1 MRITNEKKVMQ
12 SESNKPFNFDDLP
25 IELLMET
32 FFYLSPEDISSIKR
46 VNQLFYKMA
55 RRNLLWR
62 EKYEQHFPHRKL
74 QKEKQD
80 TINYYLEFC
89 TAYKKEYYYVPKEK
103 RKLFSLVKEGD
114 IANLKATLKWND
126 LYLVDHNGMSL
137 LEWAQKNKTNRQR
150 LLNYFYEIALN
161 NYKDNRKPPA
171 NDTKKIDSKHRRTI
185 LHWAIA
191 CHQPACPIISLIS
204 QDASIKTL
212 DALNRNAL
220 HFAAEQGQAE
230 IVELLLTRYSA
241 NVNAHDASGAT
252 ALMFAT
258 ENGYKNVVD
267 VLLTHQAHLS
277 PCVYRNTYYHRNF
290 KVVAGDT
297 PLHAAIKS
305 GRKDIVEVL
314 MNHDANVI
322 TTQHVSADNALT
334 LAAEQGQAEIAELLI
349 THYHADVNARS
360 IFCETAL
367 ILAVRNGLKNVVDV
381 LLTHLANCSLASQLE
396 EGIYYPDTFNLKVG
410 DTPLHTAIK
419 LGRIDIIKTLIK
431 HGADIHHLTSSG
443 HNALTLTAEQGQAE
457 IVELLI
463 THYHADVNTQDR
475 DGATALML
483 AIEKNH
489 ENVVDV
495 LLKNGADYSI
505 ALRSNTSYHK
515 HFNVVAGD
523 TPLHAAIK
531 LGRIDIVTVLIINRD
546 TKAPTQNNVSGHNAL
561 ALAARQGQAEIAELL
576 ITHYHANVN
585 ARDASGATAV
595 MFATE
600 NGYKNVVDVLLK
612 NGADCSI
619 ALQRNTSY
627 HKHFNVVAGDTPLH
641 VASRLNN
648 VAIVR
653 KLINSNAN
661 IETVNSQK
669 QTPLDVAVKN
679 AKNELKLL
687 DYLTKTN
694 RRENNHYK
702 TSFSIFGHTF
712 VFGYS
717 AKQKKDAASALKEVV
732 FKGAHKSCLDTHK
745 GALNNGELKTI
756 YRSLRYRYII

>member
-114 IANLKATLKWND
+114 VANLKATLKWND
-126 LYLVDHNGMSL
+126 LYLVDHNGISL
-137 LEWAQKNKTNRQR
+137 LEWAQKNKTNRQG
-150 LLNYFYEIALN
+150 LLNYFYEIAVN
-161 NYKDNRKPPA
+161 NYKDSSKLTI
-171 NDTKKIDSKHRRTI
+171 DTKKIDSEHRRTI

-191 CHQPACPIISLIS
+191 CHQPACTIISLIS

-334 LAAEQGQAEIAELLI
+334 LAAEQGQAEI
-349 THYHADVNARS
+349 
-360 IFCETAL
+360 
-367 ILAVRNGLKNVVDV
+367 
-381 LLTHLANCSLASQLE
+381 
-396 EGIYYPDTFNLKVG
+396 
-410 DTPLHTAIK
+410 
-419 LGRIDIIKTLIK
+419 
-431 HGADIHHLTSSG
+431 
-443 HNALTLTAEQGQAE
+443 
-457 IVELLI
+457 VELLI

-576 ITHYHANVN
+576 ITHYHA
-585 ARDASGATAV
+585 
-595 MFATE
+595 
-600 NGYKNVVDVLLK
+600 
-612 NGADCSI
+612 
-619 ALQRNTSY
+619 
-627 HKHFNVVAGDTPLH
+627 
-641 VASRLNN
+641 
-648 VAIVR
+648 
-653 KLINSNAN
+653 
-661 IETVNSQK
+661 
-669 QTPLDVAVKN
+669 
-679 AKNELKLL
+679 
-687 DYLTKTN
+687 
-694 RRENNHYK
+694 
-702 TSFSIFGHTF
+702 
-712 VFGYS
+712 
-717 AKQKKDAASALKEVV
+717 
-732 FKGAHKSCLDTHK
+732 
-745 GALNNGELKTI
+745 
-756 YRSLRYRYII
+756 